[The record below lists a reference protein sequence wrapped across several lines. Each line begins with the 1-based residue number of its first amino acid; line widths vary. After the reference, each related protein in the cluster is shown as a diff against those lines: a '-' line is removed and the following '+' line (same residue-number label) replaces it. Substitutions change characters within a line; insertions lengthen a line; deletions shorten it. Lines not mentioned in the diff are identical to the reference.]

1 MLMWFQKHWITAI
14 FKRPPV
20 GMSKPFARFEDL
32 LYQSEY
38 VYGTVIRSSVD
49 RFFGVSFI
57 LVQSLS
63 SIRDFPKIGYS
74 MY

>member
-1 MLMWFQKHWITAI
+1 MWFQKHWITAI

-49 RFFGVSFI
+49 RFFGVSYFGS
-57 LVQSLS
+57 VSLKHS
-63 SIRDFPKIGYS
+63 RIP
-74 MY
+74 